1 MSFPISDKLYEVL
14 RAWHEQAGCPTSGL
28 VFPSQ
33 VTGKRMTKGA
43 MQKKWKQ
50 IKLLAPV

>member
-14 RAWHEQAGCPTSGL
+14 IAWHEQAGCPTSGL

-33 VTGKRMTKGA
+33 VTVTGKWMTKGA
-43 MQKKWKQ
+43 MQKKWNK
-50 IKLLAPV
+50 